1 MKHLSY
7 ESGEGIYRIE
17 ADVLICGSDISIAIC
32 GGDTPH
38 IGAVALASPRMSLAD
53 KEKTSAS
60 ASVICVM
67 GHKEDELARAAALKL
82 AARFSCQTAV
92 AAGIHIDD
100 ASEDD
105 IKVLWKNYETVMVMI
120 MEGLDVHLRKRQQ
133 PKTNV
138 I

>member
-7 ESGEGIYRIE
+7 EAGDGIYRIE
-17 ADVLICGSDISIAIC
+17 ADVLICGRDISAAIC

-60 ASVICVM
+60 ASVICVT

-82 AARFSCQTAV
+82 AARFSCQTTV
-92 AAGIHIDD
+92 VAGIHIDD
-100 ASEDD
+100 ATGDD
-105 IKVLWKNYETVMVMI
+105 IKVLWKNYEIVMDKI
-120 MEGLDVHLRKRQQ
+120 MEGLGAHLGK
-133 PKTNV
+133 
-138 I
+138 